1 MKISETAA
9 KDNQSLRT
17 FLGHR
22 SVGALKLVWFE
33 HVQGLNLHS
42 Q

>member
-1 MKISETAA
+1 MKRSESAD

-22 SVGALKLVWFE
+22 RVGALKLVRFE
-33 HVQGLNLHS
+33 HL
-42 Q
+42 